1 MADRSASPRQP
12 GLIKRTWRRL
22 TSPSARWSVLS
33 LLLIGAVVGALAVI
47 GTDVMVKVTGT
58 EEFCGGACHSM
69 KAFTLPEYRQ
79 SAHYANNSG
88 VRASCSDCHVP
99 HGYPEKLWYKAK
111 AGVRDIVQETRG
123 VIATA
128 ELYEKE
134 RWRLANSVWDE
145 MKANDS
151 ANCRY
156 CHLITPDTVAKQ
168 KARRRRCTR
177 WCSRRRAPASTAT
190 RVWRTRSPRSPPRR
204 RRRAR
209 CAERIASYGGA
220 GVLPHA
226 AALLDAIDWVT
237 RAEGHG
243 GSG

>member
-1 MADRSASPRQP
+1 M
-12 GLIKRTWRRL
+12 
-22 TSPSARWSVLS
+22 
-33 LLLIGAVVGALAVI
+33 
-47 GTDVMVKVTGT
+47 
-58 EEFCGGACHSM
+58 EFCGGACHSM

-168 KARRRRCTR
+168 KSTAQKMHKMVLEKKGTCID
-177 WCSRRRAPASTAT
+177 CHKGVAHKEPEEPAAPAKTS
-190 RVWRTRSPRSPPRR
+190 
-204 RRRAR
+204 
-209 CAERIASYGGA
+209 
-220 GVLPHA
+220 
-226 AALLDAIDWVT
+226 AL
-237 RAEGHG
+237 R
-243 GSG
+243 